1 MARTSRAAAG
11 RGRLAAV
18 APPKAITKDE
28 LYRALEG
35 WSLEQ
40 PAANGAL
47 SDRLWQE
54 LGRHRAV
61 LVSDMSGFTRITRE
75 RGLLQFLAVFGRAQ
89 QLGRLVFERHGGRYL
104 KHEADNLIA
113 LFDTAAAAAAAA
125 RDLLWEARAH
135 NARVPDAS
143 GHVRFCV
150 GVSCGR
156 VIELEDDA
164 FGDPVNVAFKLG
176 EDVARSGE
184 ILVSDAVR
192 EELATSP
199 AHRDLHDLLQGPHDE
214 VLGGVAMRHWLLPPR
229 TA

>member
-1 MARTSRAAAG
+1 MAT
-11 RGRLAAV
+11 
-18 APPKAITKDE
+18 PKAIDKDE
-28 LYRALEG
+28 LYRTLEG

-40 PAANGAL
+40 PEGNGAL

-54 LGRHRAV
+54 LGRQRAV
-61 LVSDMSGFTRITRE
+61 LVTDLSGFTRITRE

-89 QLGRLVFERHGGRYL
+89 RIGQRVFERHGGRYL

-113 LFDTAAAAAAAA
+113 LFDTAGGAAAAA
-125 RDLLWEARAH
+125 RDLLWEAHAH
-135 NARVPDAS
+135 NARVPDAA

-156 VIELEDDA
+156 LIELADDA

-176 EDVARSGE
+176 EDVARAGE
-184 ILVSDAVR
+184 ILVSDATR
-192 EELATSP
+192 EELAASP
-199 AHRDLHDLLQGPHDE
+199 AHRGLLDLLQGPRDE